1 MISAYNRSTIEPEW
15 IIVKVLDVVAGAEVA
30 ESWEAGVVVTTNLPP
45 QANEAWNGAPSV
57 KRDYKRAL
65 LYFCTSRTLP
75 VSTAALSMRRGSLK
89 VLVRPTLGYFGV
101 R

>member
-45 QANEAWNGAPSV
+45 QANEAWNGAPE
-57 KRDYKRAL
+57 
-65 LYFCTSRTLP
+65 
-75 VSTAALSMRRGSLK
+75 
-89 VLVRPTLGYFGV
+89 
-101 R
+101 